1 MNDMDETRHVSVL
14 LSEAVDGLHLEK
26 GMVVV
31 DATLGGGGHARAMLE
46 RILPGGRLIAID
58 ADAQALE
65 RFRERAET
73 DDLFADAL
81 RDGTLVLVHG
91 NYSDLGGAL
100 EMASVTALDAVLAD
114 LGFSSDQI
122 ESPERGFSFQ
132 KDGPLD
138 MRLDQG
144 SELTAEAVV
153 NGYASDEL
161 ERIFR
166 TYGEESESRRIAQ
179 MIIAER
185 EKQPIK
191 TTKELADLILRAYP
205 ARKRRSMRIHPATK
219 VFQALRIAINREY
232 EYLET
237 FLEEAVG
244 RLNPGGRLAVI
255 TFHSG
260 EDRIVKQFF
269 RDQSLGCVCPA
280 GFPVCRCGHTATV
293 SVITKRPIAP
303 SESET
308 EKNPRAR
315 SAKLRIA
322 EKA

>member
-1 MNDMDETRHVSVL
+1 MTKHVSVL
-14 LSEAVDGLHLEK
+14 LREAVDGLRLKK

-46 RILPGGRLIAID
+46 QIAPNGRLIAID
-58 ADAQALE
+58 ADGEALE
-65 RFRERAET
+65 RFRKRAET
-73 DDLFADAL
+73 DSLFVDAL
-81 RDGTLVLVHG
+81 RDGRLTLVHG

-100 EMASVTALDAVLAD
+100 ERADVSAADAILAD

-144 SELTAEAVV
+144 SELTAEAMV

-205 ARKRRSMRIHPATK
+205 AGKRRAMKIHPATK
-219 VFQALRIAINREY
+219 VFQALRIAVNREY
-232 EYLET
+232 EHLET
-237 FLEEAVG
+237 FLEEAVE

-280 GFPVCRCGHTATV
+280 GFPICRCGHVATL
-293 SVITKRPIAP
+293 SVITKRPIGP
-303 SESET
+303 GEVEIG
-308 EKNPRAR
+308 ENPRAR
-315 SAKLRIA
+315 SAKLRII
-322 EKA
+322 EKV

>member
-1 MNDMDETRHVSVL
+1 MTRHISVL
-14 LSEAVDGLHLEK
+14 LEEAVDGLHLEK

-31 DATLGGGGHARAMLE
+31 DATLGGGGHARAVLE
-46 RILPGGRLIAID
+46 QILPGGRLIAID

-65 RFRERAET
+65 RFRKRT
-73 DDLFADAL
+73 LSDSLFAEAL
-81 RDGTLVLVHG
+81 RDEALVLVHG

-100 EMASVTALDAVLAD
+100 EGAGVTAADAILAD

-132 KDGPLD
+132 NDGPLD

-144 SELTAEAVV
+144 GELTAEMIV
-153 NGYASDEL
+153 NGYASDDL
-161 ERIFR
+161 EKIFR
-166 TYGEESESRRIAQ
+166 AYGEETEGRRIARA
-179 MIIAER
+179 IITER

-191 TTKELADLILRAYP
+191 TTKELADLISRAYP
-205 ARKRRSMRIHPATK
+205 AGKRRAMKIHPATK
-219 VFQALRIAINREY
+219 AFQALRIAVNREY
-232 EYLET
+232 EHLEM
-237 FLEEAVG
+237 FLEEAVE
-244 RLNPGGRLAVI
+244 RLRPGGRLAVI

-280 GFPVCRCGHTATV
+280 GFPICRCGHTATLA
-293 SVITKRPIAP
+293 VITKRPMAP
-303 SESET
+303 SESEI
-308 EKNPRAR
+308 ERNPRAR

-322 EKA
+322 EKL